1 MTGYWALD
9 DGQSLCYIDSG
20 DISNRTQNVP
30 QAIAAVNIQDLSS
43 LELLSPADTRYDFTL
58 TEPHS
63 THSNHRVH
71 ANSGPCLRSGD
82 LAFTTS
88 QSGGN
93 AGTELTSIDGF
104 NDPVS
109 QSAFNDATC
118 PGHSAKPSS
127 FSGSKGSTRKR
138 SFEASHRQPTDVI
151 ELESR
156 KRPQSQKQTLLRPA
170 VTYNMTDQCLLSPL
184 ANLNLTMGFNTRLP
198 NSRFDGY
205 IHALRQLIR
214 CSAERSS
221 LGNNLKRALTAE
233 GVLWVV
239 RESWPAAEGYWNLTA
254 TFKGFLHAELWRNF
268 PCERTYR
275 QLPPEYRPTR
285 AQLMVPHSP
294 MIDWMPWPDLR
305 DLAIRY
311 QDEIDTDELFRM
323 AILNVVAHRKRL
335 TGFSPTKSNSLPD
348 KKSFRVWDLVCLE
361 KLNGVNPL
369 ADPGLTRKPVLHSPS
384 ARALVRAFD
393 LEYDEFA
400 TQKLDDC
407 FFEAFPSLYCDTAA
421 SGWTVEAFPTI
432 SPEDVGYPINLTGSA
447 VHRLKS
453 RFESLIGSVIEV

>member
-1 MTGYWALD
+1 MTGHWILD
-9 DGQSLCYIDSG
+9 DGQSLCYIECEASSSSTFDVAKLSTPTDAQDFSTLATDLSAGARNPDISGRQHTRYSCPVHTGFDPCLPSVDSPYTATQPGDVTSCVLDSADGRRSSAIQPITHDLDWSDILHDPLTVPSNG
-20 DISNRTQNVP
+20 DIS
-30 QAIAAVNIQDLSS
+30 
-43 LELLSPADTRYDFTL
+43 
-58 TEPHS
+58 
-63 THSNHRVH
+63 
-71 ANSGPCLRSGD
+71 
-82 LAFTTS
+82 
-88 QSGGN
+88 
-93 AGTELTSIDGF
+93 
-104 NDPVS
+104 
-109 QSAFNDATC
+109 
-118 PGHSAKPSS
+118 
-127 FSGSKGSTRKR
+127 RKR
-138 SFEASHRQPTDVI
+138 A
-151 ELESR
+151 LETSDGSSDCRTESVRR
-156 KRPQSQKQTLLRPA
+156 KRHTSRRQVIIRPA
-170 VTYNMTDQCLLSPL
+170 VKINLTDQTFLPPL
-184 ANLNLTMGFNTRLP
+184 ANINLVMGFNTRLP

-214 CSAERSS
+214 CSAEKSA

-268 PCERTYR
+268 PCERTYT

-323 AILNVVAHRKRL
+323 AILNVVAHRKKL
-335 TGFSPTKSNSLPD
+335 IKFSPQISASPSD

-361 KLNGVNPL
+361 KANGINPL

-400 TQKLDDC
+400 TQKLDSC

-421 SGWTVEAFPTI
+421 SNWTVDDFPTI
-432 SPEDVGYPINLTGSA
+432 PPEDVGYPVDLTSSA
-447 VHRLKS
+447 AHRLKS
-453 RFESLIGSVIEV
+453 KFESMIGSAIEV

>member
-1 MTGYWALD
+1 MD
-9 DGQSLCYIDSG
+9 DGQSLCYIESESPSSQPSEALQESD
-20 DISNRTQNVP
+20 
-30 QAIAAVNIQDLSS
+30 AVNVQRLSLLQPVLPSENNDFTISEGDCAASVHNWYNEHHETQSGLADDSFAYPGLQSISGTVSELSPVHEFGEPASQPVQNDDTWFNPLGSPSSVSVDGLSS
-43 LELLSPADTRYDFTL
+43 
-58 TEPHS
+58 
-63 THSNHRVH
+63 
-71 ANSGPCLRSGD
+71 
-82 LAFTTS
+82 
-88 QSGGN
+88 
-93 AGTELTSIDGF
+93 
-104 NDPVS
+104 
-109 QSAFNDATC
+109 
-118 PGHSAKPSS
+118 
-127 FSGSKGSTRKR
+127 RKR
-138 SFEASHRQPTDVI
+138 SYEVAHGRANDGNK
-151 ELESR
+151 LESR
-156 KRPQSQKQTLLRPA
+156 RRRPRQKQVILRPA
-170 VTYNMTDQCLLSPL
+170 MKINTMDQCLLSPL
-184 ANLNLTMGFNTRLP
+184 ANINLVMGFNTRLP

-214 CSAERSS
+214 CSAEKSS

-268 PCERTYR
+268 PCERTYK

-323 AILNVVAHRKRL
+323 AILNVVAHRKKL
-335 TGFSPTKSNSLPD
+335 AECSPISPTSSPD

-361 KLNGVNPL
+361 KLNGVDPL

-407 FFEAFPSLYCDTAA
+407 FFDAFPTLYCDTAA
-421 SGWTVEAFPTI
+421 SSWTVEAFPTI
-432 SPEDVGYPINLTGSA
+432 LPEDVGYPVDLTSSA

-453 RFESLIGSVIEV
+453 KFESMIGSVIEV